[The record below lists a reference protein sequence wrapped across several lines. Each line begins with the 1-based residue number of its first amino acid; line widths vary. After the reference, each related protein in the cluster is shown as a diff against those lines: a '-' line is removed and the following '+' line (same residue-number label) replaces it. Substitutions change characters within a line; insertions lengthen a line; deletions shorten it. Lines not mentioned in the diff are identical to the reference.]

1 MIDLRLIDGESE
13 ACTVVAMRS
22 TRSNEQPRG
31 NEGRLDG
38 VVQHQRAC
46 RGERKM
52 GANQKQEECGS
63 IGNVRGRGLR
73 GLRKTRNDKNTAYH
87 HNHVSACKREK
98 KLLL

>member
-38 VVQHQRAC
+38 VVQHQRSC

-52 GANQKQEECGS
+52 GANEKREECGS
-63 IGNVRGRGLR
+63 IGNVRARKRCSRGAQDQQR
-73 GLRKTRNDKNTAYH
+73 QEHG
-87 HNHVSACKREK
+87 VP
-98 KLLL
+98 